1 MPAYKSNLE
10 VQIKQDQKQGMG
22 LIDHEQTDTF
32 PVWKFRGGSTTIY
45 EENQVYTESAEML
58 PNKNQL
64 LKVSKSKNHYEILLS
79 VMQPPFMVV
88 KDIKS
93 SNGSEYPLVVNS
105 VIRLGRVEYKVIE
118 ERNKHM
124 QTFQAPCPLKYSF
137 LSDSNVTYQCKFCF
151 MEGRQS
157 KDQLFLTNICRCAG
171 NGQAVH
177 LDCLRYWV
185 DSNITKE
192 ETQFGLTL
200 KWNKQHECSICKESL
215 PIRVQYEDEYFDLF
229 TLDRPDLQYI
239 LVENIN
245 KEKNLCNEI
254 YLIHSLLSD
263 NIKIGRGFQCDIKAQ
278 DITVS
283 RHHATIKLT
292 DGNFMIQ
299 DNKSKFGT
307 LVSIDKKVSI
317 DCAACS
323 LQIGKL
329 LINFIQSDF
338 IQKGAPSTQHK
349 LTQLPQINKQLDE
362 DEPQMDD
369 DSFQLENK

>member
-32 PVWKFRGGSTTIY
+32 PVWKFKGGSTTIY

-124 QTFQAPCPLKYSF
+124 QTFQAPCSLKYSF

-200 KWNKQHECSICKESL
+200 KWNKQHEFSQFEFSMKMNTSISL
-215 PIRVQYEDEYFDLF
+215 HSTDLIYS
-229 TLDRPDLQYI
+229 TSQQKTSIKRRTQ
-239 LVENIN
+239 
-245 KEKNLCNEI
+245 CNEI

-329 LINFIQSDF
+329 LINFIQSDY

>member
-10 VQIKQDQKQGMG
+10 VQIKQDQKQGIG

-45 EENQVYTESAEML
+45 EENQVYKESTEML
-58 PNKNQL
+58 PNKNAL
-64 LKVSKSKNHYEILLS
+64 LKVNKSKDQYEILLS
-79 VMQPPFMVV
+79 AIQPIFIVV

-105 VIRLGRVEYKVIE
+105 IIRLGRVEYKVIE
-118 ERNKHM
+118 ECNKDMHII
-124 QTFQAPCPLKYSF
+124 QAPCSVKHSF
-137 LSDSNVTYQCKFCF
+137 LSNNNLTYQCKFCF
-151 MEGRQS
+151 MEGRQC
-157 KDQLFLTNICRCAG
+157 KEQLFLTNICRCAG

-185 DSNITKE
+185 DSNIIKE
-192 ETQFGLTL
+192 ETQFGLIL
-200 KWNKQHECSICKESL
+200 KWIKQHECSICKETL
-215 PIRVQYEDEYFDLF
+215 PIRVQYEDQYFDLF
-229 TLDRPDLQYI
+229 TLERPDLQYI

-254 YLIHSLLSD
+254 YLIHSLLTD

-283 RHHATIKLT
+283 RHHATIKMT
-292 DGNFMIQ
+292 DSNFVIQ

-307 LVSIDKKVSI
+307 LVSLDKKNSI

-329 LINFIQSDF
+329 LINFIQSDH
-338 IQKGAPSTQHK
+338 IQKSAPSTQHK